1 MEATAR
7 QCCAGM
13 LLALLLI
20 AGAGEGAADEVPRVG
35 PADPAVRTAAYNEWQ
50 VYELRG
56 AYRAAMAVE
65 FGVGETIENVGIG
78 DSAAWDFSHYQNL
91 LFLKPR
97 QKAPPTNAIVQTTTK
112 DGRLRLY
119 NFKLS
124 ATDAPA
130 AEMVKVKFV
139 YPGDLADD
147 RRVAERKR
155 LENEAAERVAA
166 ESQSAIYSGPRNW
179 AYTVAG
185 ATPFVPN
192 ETWDNGRATAFR
204 FPGQTDLP
212 AIYAVDS
219 DGSERLAPSHTQDN
233 LVVVH
238 EVAAK
243 WRVRSG
249 AEVIC
254 IYNED
259 FRPGWGPERGNGS
272 GSESWWRKILGSNE

>member
-1 MEATAR
+1 MKATLR
-7 QCCAGM
+7 YGCRTL
-13 LLALLLI
+13 LLACLLVASVRESI
-20 AGAGEGAADEVPRVG
+20 ADELPRVG
-35 PADPAVRTAAYNEWQ
+35 PADPKVRTAAYNEWQ

-78 DSAAWDFSHYQNL
+78 DSTAWDFSHYQNL

-112 DGRLRLY
+112 GGHLRLY
-119 NFKLS
+119 NFNLS
-124 ATDAPA
+124 ATDAPS

-139 YPGDLADD
+139 YPGDVADE
-147 RRVAERKR
+147 RRATERKR
-155 LENEAAERVAA
+155 SEKEAAESAAA

-185 ATPFVPN
+185 VTPFVPN

-204 FPGQTDLP
+204 FPGQTELP
-212 AIYAVDS
+212 AIYAVDG

-249 AEVIC
+249 AQVIC
-254 IYNED
+254 IYNEE
-259 FRPGWGPERGNGS
+259 FRPGWGPERGS
-272 GSESWWRKILGSNE
+272 GSAGESWWRKILGPSD

>member
-1 MEATAR
+1 ML
-7 QCCAGM
+7 CGM
-13 LLALLLI
+13 LLALLLM
-20 AGAGEGAADEVPRVG
+20 AGAGRALLTRCRGLDRRSCGA
-35 PADPAVRTAAYNEWQ
+35 TAAYNEWQ
-50 VYELRG
+50 VTTAR

-124 ATDAPA
+124 ATDTPA

-139 YPGDLADD
+139 YPGDVADD
-147 RRVAERKR
+147 RKVAERKR
-155 LENEAAERVAA
+155 LENEATERAAA

-179 AYTVAG
+179 AYASPV
-185 ATPFVPN
+185 TPFVPN

-272 GSESWWRKILGSNE
+272 GSESWWRKSLGSNE